1 MTLNKKW
8 ILLVYVALCRIN
20 MQVPKNGIFAPKTL
34 INLVINS
41 FSNVL
46 SYDIFDFSIHAAETG
61 KKYHLGTRIII
72 RKSILYIISLS
83 KP

>member
-1 MTLNKKW
+1 MDFACICSTVLDK
-8 ILLVYVALCRIN
+8 YASG
-20 MQVPKNGIFAPKTL
+20 KNGIFAPKTL